1 MHVTRVR
8 IKNYRL
14 LERFEVELNPQ
25 LNIVVGDNESGKSTF
40 LEAVNLA
47 LTFRINGRSLHSEIH
62 PHLFNANAVEQYLQA
77 LLDGKPIVPPAILI
91 EVYFDNDSALS
102 RLKGTN
108 NSRKDDVPGVRIE
121 IKYNEIFNKEY
132 AEYIAKPELIRT
144 IPVEYYSSH
153 WFSFADE
160 EITWRSIPMR
170 PSFID
175 ASTIRN
181 DLSANRYVVDMIKTI
196 LEPKELVDM
205 ALSYRLM
212 KDRFLGEEK
221 VKAINEKLAIKK
233 NEISNKIVSMSLDT
247 SSRTGWEMGVIPHFD
262 DIPMSLIGKG
272 EQNAVKIKLAMGAQE
287 NSHIFLI
294 EEPENHLSFSNLNVL
309 IKSISDK
316 RAAKQL
322 IITTHSSFVLNKLGV
337 ESVLLFANNRSITLK
352 ALTPE
357 THDYFLK
364 LPGHETLRLILAK
377 RAILVEGPS
386 DELIVQKAFASKHSS
401 MPLEA
406 GVDVI
411 TVNSLAFKRFLE
423 IASML
428 GTEVDVVTD
437 NDGDIEALK
446 SKYADYLGVAAKAN
460 IRIHF
465 DNDIIYKTLEPQLL
479 KVNGLK
485 TMCEVL
491 ERKFSNDT
499 ELLKFMESNKTEC
512 ALRFF
517 ETKIKWKAPEYVE
530 RALR

>member
-1 MHVTRVR
+1 MHISRVV
-8 IKNYRL
+8 IQNYRR
-14 LERFEVELNPQ
+14 LEAFEVELNPK

-47 LTFRINGRSLHSEIH
+47 LTFQVNGRSLHTELH
-62 PHLFNANAVEQYLQA
+62 PHLFNADAVDRYLQ
-77 LLDGKPIVPPAILI
+77 LLRDGTPSKPPSILI
-91 EVYFDNDSALS
+91 EVYFGKDPVLA
-102 RLKGTN
+102 RLRGSN
-108 NSRKDDVPGVRIE
+108 NSRGEDVPGVRVLIE
-121 IKYNEIFNKEY
+121 YSELFNTEY
-132 AEYIAKPELIRT
+132 AAYIAKPELIRT
-144 IPVEYYSSH
+144 IPVEYYRAH

-175 ASTIRN
+175 ATTIRN
-181 DLSANRYVVDMIKTI
+181 DFSANRYVVDMIKTM
-196 LEPKELVDM
+196 LEPKEQVDL

-221 VKAINEKLAIKK
+221 IKAINDKLAAKK
-233 NEISNKIVSMSLDT
+233 GDISNKVVSVSLDT
-247 SSRTGWEMGVIPHFD
+247 SSRASWEMGVIPHLD
-262 DIPMSLIGKG
+262 DIPMPLVGKG
-272 EQNAVKIKLAMGAQE
+272 EQNSVKIKLAMEAAE
-287 NSHIFLI
+287 DSHLFLV
-294 EEPENHLSFSNLNVL
+294 EEPENHLSFSNLNAL

-316 RAAKQL
+316 RADKQL

-352 ALTPE
+352 AVSPE

-386 DELIVQKAFASKHSS
+386 DELVVQKAFVLKHGS

-423 IASML
+423 IATML
-428 GTEVDVVTD
+428 GTQVDVLTD
-437 NDGDIEALK
+437 NDGDVDALK
-446 SKYADYLGVAAKAN
+446 TKYADYLGTAAKPH
-460 IRIHF
+460 IRINF
-465 DNDIIYKTLEPQLL
+465 DEDVAYKTLEPQLL
-479 KVNGLK
+479 KANGLK
-485 TMCEVL
+485 TMNQVL
-491 ERKFSNDT
+491 GTTYATEA
-499 ELLKFMESNKTEC
+499 ELLKFMEKNKTEC

-517 ETKIKWKAPEYVE
+517 EAKTAWKAPEYVE
-530 RALR
+530 RAIG